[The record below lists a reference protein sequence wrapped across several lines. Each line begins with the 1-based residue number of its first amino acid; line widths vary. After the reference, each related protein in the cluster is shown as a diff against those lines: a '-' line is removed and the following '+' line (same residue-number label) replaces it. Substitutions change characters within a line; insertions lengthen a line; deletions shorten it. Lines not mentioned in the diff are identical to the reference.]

1 METLK
6 RREFIKKSAAATFGF
21 TILPSY
27 LTSARAAG
35 APVPPSQR
43 VNLAC
48 IGVGGRARSVIPSLV
63 KAGYA
68 QVVALCDVDFESTA
82 RGIKENLEAFP
93 KAKQFQDFRV
103 MLEKMGDDIDAVS
116 IVTPDHTHFPAAMLA
131 MSMGKHVYVEK
142 PLTHNFEEAEQLM
155 KAEKQ
160 FGVVTQMG
168 NQGHTS
174 AGHTQF
180 QQFVEAGITDD
191 LNKMEVYKS
200 ASLWFMKE
208 GERISQFPKKAEMP
222 STLDW
227 EGWCG
232 PRTKMPYNPLYQP
245 FNWRGFYHYGCGM
258 LGDWGCHLF
267 DFPHHY
273 LKLGLPASIEPMRL
287 DDHNQVIFPLTSH
300 LKFQFPKRGRGLPAM
315 EMIWRDGADCKPEIP
330 EQYWDKKA
338 DGTPV
343 APSIGE
349 RAGSVLYRKN
359 GDYAITRGSHGAV
372 SRITPRDKMMEFK
385 DSMRASEP
393 ENDHATSFI
402 EACRGNGTTNSPFSV
417 AGELTQVLNLGVICQ
432 YLNTELK
439 FNRKKKR
446 FVGNDEANAM
456 LNPAP
461 RKGWEEFYKM
471 V

>member
-1 METLK
+1 MDTLK
-6 RREFIKKSAAATFGF
+6 RREFLKKSAAAAFGF

-27 LTSARAAG
+27 LASARAVG
-35 APVPPSQR
+35 ATLPPSQR

-48 IGVGGRARSVIPSLV
+48 IGVGGRARAVIPSLV
-63 KAGYA
+63 KGGLAE
-68 QVVALCDVDFESTA
+68 VVALCDVDFESSA
-82 RGIKENLEAFP
+82 RGLKENLERFP
-93 KAKQFQDFRV
+93 KARRFQDFRV

-131 MSMGKHVYVEK
+131 ISMGKHVYVEK
-142 PLTHNFEEAEQLM
+142 PLTHNFEESEQLM
-155 KAEKQ
+155 RADKR

-180 QQFVEAGITDD
+180 QQLVKAGLTHD
-191 LNKMEVYKS
+191 LDKMEVYKS

-208 GERISQFPKKAEMP
+208 GERISEFPKAAEVP

-232 PRTKMPYNPLYQP
+232 PRVKMPYNPLYQP

-258 LGDWGCHLF
+258 LGDWGCHLI
-267 DFPHHY
+267 DFAHHF
-273 LKLGLPASIEPMRL
+273 LKLGLPTHIEPLRL

-315 EMIWRDGADCKPEIP
+315 ELIWRDGADCVPQVQ
-330 EQYWDKKA
+330 EQYWDKKS

-343 APSIGE
+343 APSLGK
-349 RAGSVLYRKN
+349 AGSVLYRKN
-359 GDYAITRGSHGAV
+359 GDFAITRGSHGAV
-372 SRITPRDKMMEFK
+372 SRIIPREKMLENREH
-385 DSMRASEP
+385 MRAPEP
-393 ENDHATSFI
+393 KNDHFISFI

-439 FNRKKKR
+439 FDPKKKR
-446 FVGNDEANAM
+446 FTGNDAANAM

-461 RKGWEEFYKM
+461 RKGWEEFYRM